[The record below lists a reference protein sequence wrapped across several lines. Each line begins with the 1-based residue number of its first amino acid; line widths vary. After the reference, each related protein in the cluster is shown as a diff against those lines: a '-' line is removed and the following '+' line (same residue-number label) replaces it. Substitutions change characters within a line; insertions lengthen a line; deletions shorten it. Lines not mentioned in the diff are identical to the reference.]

1 MDEFVPVGVDVPIA
15 LDGHTIS
22 EINEKEGAPVDATAA
37 QGELR
42 VCAPHRVLLI
52 VSLLFFLSALVLF
65 VARDIACTARAPVH
79 CRNTTCV
86 LVRKRDASDGFCT
99 SGLTSAMVGLLLAL
113 AIPVG
118 AVGLFI
124 GGIEKRRR
132 T

>member
-1 MDEFVPVGVDVPIA
+1 MDATAEY
-15 LDGHTIS
+15 
-22 EINEKEGAPVDATAA
+22 TAA

-52 VSLLFFLSALVLF
+52 VSLLFFLSALILF
-65 VARDIACTARAPVH
+65 VARDIACPARAPVH

-124 GGIEKRRR
+124 GAIEKRRR